1 MSKNIVIKLKKAGN
15 RLNDFSISDDLGDI
29 LASDVTKAQLI
40 QGMAFTIA
48 DSVSTIIISALGN
61 NCCLKSWNIPV
72 STITIEEL
80 IFIKFQNANTGS
92 LWRHL
97 TNPVLYNNF
106 YGCIAPYVIEYPF
119 AYQYYDE
126 IVQNVK
132 DYTKV
137 YKYLPTDDGVFNSN
151 RKVETDDDYFNKSVL
166 YNDQQSS
173 GVLNLVAKPQNN
185 LKAYLSYP
193 IYNSDSKTILFS
205 KRDNFYQYNTF
216 WSLVKDKTVPL
227 FINSCE
233 SLSIDKQVNQDN
245 MDYSLRSFKKD
256 TIRAKD
262 LKVRQILDNRSDIH
276 LVSQFLISPAQI
288 SYL

>member
-1 MSKNIVIKLKKAGN
+1 MAKTIIIRLTKAGN
-15 RLNDFSISDDLGDI
+15 RNTLFSISDDLGNI
-29 LASDVTKAQLI
+29 LDEEVTKKELI
-40 QGMAFTIA
+40 KGKSYIVT
-48 DSVSTIIISALGN
+48 DETSVIILTSLSKS
-61 NCCLKSWNIPV
+61 CCNKTWNIPV
-72 STITIEEL
+72 STITLPEL
-80 IFIKFQNANTGS
+80 VNLQFQEKNTTS

-106 YGCIAPYVIEYPF
+106 YGCVAPYVIEYPF
-119 AYQYYDE
+119 SYQYYDE
-126 IVQNVK
+126 IVQNIK

-151 RKVETDDDYFNKSVL
+151 RKIQTDSDYFNQTVI

-173 GVLNLVAKPQNN
+173 GMLELVPKPLNN

-193 IYNSDSKTILFS
+193 KYNTESKTILFS

-216 WSLVKDKTVPL
+216 WDIVKDKQVPL

-233 SLSIDKQVNQDN
+233 SLSIDKEVNQDN
-245 MDYSLRSFKKD
+245 MIYTTRSFKKFP
-256 TIRAKD
+256 IRAKD
-262 LKVRQILDNRSDIH
+262 LKVRMLLTNRSDIH
-276 LVSQFLISPAQI
+276 LVSQFLIQSSQI